1 MPLNVKVTLCCCIDK
16 GTLAIKS
23 RVART
28 LLVMGADPAYIRV
41 DVQSHCK

>member
-16 GTLAIKS
+16 GTLAKS